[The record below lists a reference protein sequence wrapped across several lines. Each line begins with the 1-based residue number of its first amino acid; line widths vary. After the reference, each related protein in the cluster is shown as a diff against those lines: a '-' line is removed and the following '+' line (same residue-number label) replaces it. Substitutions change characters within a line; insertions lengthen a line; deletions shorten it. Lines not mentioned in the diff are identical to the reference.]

1 MNFLV
6 EVVLS
11 ASVGYLVGAIPTGVL
26 VARVRGVDLTQTGSG
41 RTGATN
47 TLRALG
53 PVAAAVVFVGDFAK
67 GLVAVLMA
75 RALSDGGPWPQVA
88 AAAAAVLGHSC
99 SVFIGWRGGRGV
111 VTGMGGLVGIWPQVA
126 LVGILFGAVAI
137 AATRYV
143 SLGSI
148 TGTVVS
154 GLVVIGLVIFAG
166 QPSAYLF
173 YGLVVPLIILVAHR
187 DNIERLM
194 RGTERKLGSAQ

>member
-11 ASVGYLVGAIPTGVL
+11 ASVGYVVGAIPTGVL

-53 PVAAAVVFVGDFAK
+53 PVAAAVVFGGDFAK